1 MQNIYFISQIW
12 IALCILS
19 LLLIILRPDG
29 SIIIKNFTT
38 WFQLN
43 KYNLA
48 VWLIFQLIILSLPIS
63 IPWSFVKIIKNLWK

>member
-19 LLLIILRPDG
+19 MLLIILRPDG
-29 SIIIKNFTT
+29 SIIIKNFAT

-43 KYNLA
+43 KYNLV
-48 VWLIFQLIILSLPIS
+48 VWLIFQLVILSLPIS
-63 IPWSFVKIIKNLWK
+63 IPWSIVKITKNLWK